1 MKIENTMD
9 EKLKEKIQKH
19 LSRGKDKLEWLENQ
33 VNDEKNHKKL
43 KVKWEDA
50 KEKIADLKE
59 TFDRFEKQAVDY
71 TEKNPKKALAIA
83 SVAGILAA
91 SLWNSFQRKK
101 TSSSSRTAIKTKK
114 TSLKLASKTKKKPV
128 ISKS

>member
-1 MKIENTMD
+1 MKIENAIN
-9 EKLKEKIQKH
+9 EKLKEKIRKH
-19 LSRGKDKLEWLENQ
+19 LSGGKDKLEWLENQ
-33 VNDEKNHKKL
+33 VSDEKNRKKL

-71 TEKNPKKALAIA
+71 IEKNPKKALAIA

-91 SLWNSFQRKK
+91 SLWSSFQQKK
-101 TSSSSRTAIKTKK
+101 TSPAPKSAVKTKK
-114 TSLKLASKTKKKPV
+114 MPLKLAPKTRKKPV
-128 ISKS
+128 VSKS